1 MVEHF
6 VLFTLKEDV
15 TDAQYAEL
23 ERAIYGLS
31 GLPGCTRLTF
41 GRDHVLTRGRGYTHA
56 LMTRHASRA
65 AAAAYQLDPEHV
77 RVRDAV
83 IAPLLQ
89 RDGAGKPVLLSVDFE
104 AKVAEPTRWSVL
116 LAGAALGASA
126 AVVLRKLAN

>member
-1 MVEHF
+1 M
-6 VLFTLKEDV
+6 K
-15 TDAQYAEL
+15 
-23 ERAIYGLS
+23 RAAS
-31 GLPGCTRLTF
+31 RRRAHCAPSEPR
-41 GRDHVLTRGRGYTHA
+41 RSPRWRGA
-56 LMTRHASRA
+56 PSRA